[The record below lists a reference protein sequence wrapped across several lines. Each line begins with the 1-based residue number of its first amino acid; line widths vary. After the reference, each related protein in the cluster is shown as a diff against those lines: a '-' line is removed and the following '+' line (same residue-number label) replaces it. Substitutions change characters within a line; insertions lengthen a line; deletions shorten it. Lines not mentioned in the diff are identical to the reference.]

1 MSIGQVVVFIHELGP
16 TSVKWYYGQ
25 LTDKKIFKGA
35 PLKIYSSELKQIPTP
50 EEWVSYLGTA
60 PPTML
65 EIENPRG
72 FFSTPVGINSWS
84 LITPSN
90 YVIPVLRMLDANPA
104 YKFLVTDLTEMAYT
118 APIAAQPATTGTR
131 PYAEVKFENKVPVT
145 AAKKKDMPKSVRWA
159 NNNNTNSVGAVGKEG
174 EEDADTAAARRM
186 LERAVIGSKVKA
198 KTPAVR
204 ANDISSVRAVGKYD
218 NDDNDSVVA
227 VTGVGV
233 DADKVAASASKYLAE
248 RAATYTSYAA
258 PTAKAA
264 SSVASDWRAA
274 AELAAASEKPKSA
287 TVTKAKMIPT
297 ANELAER
304 AAAEEADRLKKE
316 TALAKRRATL
326 EAKKIAQAAASEK
339 RKATLAAKRLEEEER
354 ARKDREGF
362 LAFTAAKLAKGKTGT
377 DSVFSQAGV

>member
-35 PLKIYSSELKQIPTP
+35 PLKIYSSELKQIQTP
-50 EEWVSYLGTA
+50 VEWVSYLGTT

-84 LITPSN
+84 LITPSD
-90 YVIPVLRMLDANPA
+90 YVIPVLRMLDSNPA
-104 YKFLVTDLTEMAYT
+104 YKFLVTDLTEMPYT
-118 APIAAQPATTGTR
+118 APLAAQPPTTGRR
-131 PYAEVKFENKVPVT
+131 PYAEVKFENKVPVAT
-145 AAKKKDMPKSVRWA
+145 AKPKKGMSVRWA
-159 NNNNTNSVGAVGKEG
+159 NNNNANSVGAVGKEG
-174 EEDADTAAARRM
+174 EEDAETALARRM

-204 ANDISSVRAVGKYD
+204 ANDISSVRAVGKY
-218 NDDNDSVVA
+218 NVDDDDDSVVA

-233 DADKVAASASKYLAE
+233 DPHKVAASKSLLE
-248 RAATYTSYAA
+248 RAASYSSA
-258 PTAKAA
+258 PSPVTAF
-264 SSVASDWRAA
+264 
-274 AELAAASEKPKSA
+274 EKPKAA

-297 ANELAER
+297 ADELATR

-316 TALAKRRATL
+316 AALAKRRATI
-326 EAKKIAQAAASEK
+326 EAKKIAQATAAEK
-339 RKATLAAKRLEEEER
+339 RKATLAAKRLEEQEIV
-354 ARKDREGF
+354 RKNREGF

-377 DSVFSQAGV
+377 ESVFSVAGV

>member
-50 EEWVSYLGTA
+50 EEWVSYLGTT

-72 FFSTPVGINSWS
+72 FFSTPVGINGWS

-90 YVIPVLRMLDANPA
+90 YVIPVLRMLDTNPA
-104 YKFLVTDLTEMAYT
+104 YKFLVTDLTEMAYI
-118 APIAAQPATTGTR
+118 APKASQPATTGTR

-159 NNNNTNSVGAVGKEG
+159 NNNNANSVGAVGKEG
-174 EEDADTAAARRM
+174 EEDAETALARRM
-186 LERAVIGSKVKA
+186 LERAVIGSK
-198 KTPAVR
+198 KTSKAVR
-204 ANDISSVRAVGKYD
+204 RVDDDLSSVRAVGKYD
-218 NDDNDSVVA
+218 NDDDDDDSVAAVA
-227 VTGVGV
+227 VEPRMI
-233 DADKVAASASKYLAE
+233 SKYV
-248 RAATYTSYAA
+248 A
-258 PTAKAA
+258 PPPAP
-264 SSVASDWRAA
+264 SVASHWRAA
-274 AELAAASEKPKSA
+274 AEVATVSEKPKAA
-287 TVTKAKMIPT
+287 TVTKAKMIPS
-297 ANELAER
+297 ANELATR
-304 AAAEEADRLKKE
+304 AAAEEADTLKKE
-316 TALAKRRATL
+316 AALAKRRATL

-354 ARKDREGF
+354 TRKDREGF

-377 DSVFSQAGV
+377 DSVFSVAGV

>member
-35 PLKIYSSELKQIPTP
+35 PLKIYSSELKQIQTP

-72 FFSTPVGINSWS
+72 FFKTPVGINGWS
-84 LITPSN
+84 LITPTN
-90 YVIPVLRMLDANPA
+90 YVIPVLRMLDTNPA
-104 YKFLVTDLTEMAYT
+104 YKFLVTDLTEMSYI
-118 APIAAQPATTGTR
+118 APKASQPAATGTR

-159 NNNNTNSVGAVGKEG
+159 NNNNANSVGAVGKEG
-174 EEDADTAAARRM
+174 EEDAETALARRM
-186 LERAVIGSKVKA
+186 LERAVIGSKKTSKA
-198 KTPAVR
+198 PVR
-204 ANDISSVRAVGKYD
+204 ANDISSVRAVGKY
-218 NDDNDSVVA
+218 NVDDDDDSVVA

-233 DADKVAASASKYLAE
+233 DADKVAASKSLLE
-248 RAATYTSYAA
+248 RAASYSSA
-258 PTAKAA
+258 PSPVTAF
-264 SSVASDWRAA
+264 
-274 AELAAASEKPKSA
+274 EKPKAA

-297 ANELAER
+297 ADELATR

-316 TALAKRRATL
+316 AALAKRRATI
-326 EAKKIAQAAASEK
+326 EAKKIAQATAAEK
-339 RKATLAAKRLEEEER
+339 RKTTLAAKRLEEKEMV
-354 ARKDREGF
+354 RKNREGF